1 MSEYIVF
8 FNYIHEEGGVKERAA
23 AARSN
28 VETTVLLLL
37 KRVVLEWISEKQD
50 SKMWLSLTCIR
61 IRTNGGLL

>member
-37 KRVVLEWISEKQD
+37 KRVVLEWISEKQ
-50 SKMWLSLTCIR
+50 
-61 IRTNGGLL
+61 GGK